1 VPPQPASSSDGP
13 EQVLGV
19 VGVVGV
25 VVDEDELA
33 VEVGLGALVG
43 LGEEVGLGLLDP
55 LELLE
60 PLARATLRVVR
71 AGAA

>member
-1 VPPQPASSSDGP
+1 M
-13 EQVLGV
+13 
-19 VGVVGV
+19 VGV

-43 LGEEVGLGLLDP
+43 LGVEVGLGLLDP
-55 LELLE
+55 LD
-60 PLARATLRVVR
+60 PLARATLRVVS